1 MLENIQISKV
11 LFVDLETV
19 SATADFED
27 LDHRLQEHWRK
38 KSRFV
43 LRVAAEEDL
52 SNEMI
57 MQSYEQKAAIYAEFG
72 KIICISVGYI
82 HSSSKELRLK
92 SFASDNEKELLSDFA
107 DLLHQHYPDPAE
119 HLLCGH
125 NIKEFDI
132 PYLCRRMIINGIG
145 LPAMLKLSGK
155 KPWEAKHLIDT
166 MELWKFGDIK
176 NYTSLDL
183 LAAVLEVDTPKD
195 DIDGSQVGPI
205 FWKEGDLQRIV
216 SYCEKD
222 VLTVAQI
229 LLRLKG
235 LPLLTEQQIVSV

>member
-19 SATADFED
+19 SATADFEN
-27 LDHRLQEHWRK
+27 LDDRLRDHWRK

-43 LRVAAEEDL
+43 LRVAAGEEL
-52 SNEMI
+52 SDDMI
-57 MQSYEQKAAIYAEFG
+57 IKSYEEKAAIYAEFG

-82 HSSSKELRLK
+82 HSNSKELRLK
-92 SFASDNEKELLSDFA
+92 SFASDNEKDLLSDFA
-107 DLLHQHYPDPAE
+107 DLLHQHYSDPNE

-132 PYLCRRMIINGIG
+132 PYLCRRMIINSVA

>member
-1 MLENIQISKV
+1 
-11 LFVDLETV
+11 
-19 SATADFED
+19 
-27 LDHRLQEHWRK
+27 
-38 KSRFV
+38 
-43 LRVAAEEDL
+43 
-52 SNEMI
+52 
-57 MQSYEQKAAIYAEFG
+57 
-72 KIICISVGYI
+72 
-82 HSSSKELRLK
+82 
-92 SFASDNEKELLSDFA
+92 
-107 DLLHQHYPDPAE
+107 
-119 HLLCGH
+119 CGH

-132 PYLCRRMIINGIG
+132 PYLCRRMIINSVG
-145 LPAMLKLSGK
+145 LPPMLKLSGK

-166 MELWKFGDIK
+166 MELWKFGDVK